1 MPFHPFSLLVKI
13 LFPLFFFSVFL
24 LLFPQL
30 QTSTWRNIPNIPKSI
45 NPFSITHTMEDVS
58 TKIQMP
64 ALPSS
69 DVFWT
74 TYITILSVEKP
85 VNSFCPFKDQPHVAV
100 ISGSLF
106 HLQGADFGALTRQ
119 LDI

>member
-1 MPFHPFSLLVKI
+1 MPFHPFPLLVKI
-13 LFPLFFFSVFL
+13 LISLFFLCFCCCC
-24 LLFPQL
+24 FPNFKLVHGEIFRIYQGGL
-30 QTSTWRNIPNIPKSI
+30 ILS
-45 NPFSITHTMEDVS
+45 HAMEDVS
-58 TKIQMP
+58 AKIQMP

-74 TYITILSVEKP
+74 TYITILSVERP
-85 VNSFCPFKDQPHVAV
+85 VDSFCPFKDQSQVAV

-106 HLQGADFGALTRQ
+106 HLQGADFEALTRQ